1 MQNIVKKCLIHCDQ
15 LKASSIAFPA
25 VGAGNLKYPINVVSK
40 VMITSVVNYL
50 KSNHGTTHINQVKMV
65 IYMESDFQEFQKV
78 FNSLQSNHGSQMVSS
93 PNNAGVVASPVN
105 SLTPN
110 KTITSS
116 TLYQPNI
123 IKTFIQEGLSVEI
136 VLGDITDD
144 DSDAIVNPTNK
155 KMDLAAGAVSAA
167 ILKKGGPEMQVIC
180 DSVMLDGHSLNK
192 GKVYVTTVS
201 GSLRCKKIFHVVLN
215 SSNLGD
221 TISACLEQA
230 ETDQLALIA
239 FPALGTGASGYTV
252 ELAADIM
259 HVAVAKFAMLDPTHL
274 KTVRVILYQQSMVSC
289 YANAFAQPDDAVSPV
304 HQVQEVTG
312 LKSRPSL
319 IARARTMM
327 TSHLFGGTKMTKSS
341 FSSVKIPA
349 VTKYS
354 EMIVEVFADDI
365 EKVENTEAF
374 LQRLIEEQLIT
385 DVVDDMLVCKLTAG
399 QQADIEQKAKTRNV
413 KITMELGKLQHKI
426 QLTGDSKDVTELK
439 TEIDAILHEISTEEL
454 KLKDILS
461 VQAKVKWQWE
471 NTSGGPVDYD
481 PVANY
486 AIEQAYQSDKT
497 KLYVY
502 QNAEEF
508 DFRKMK
514 AKDLKDQS
522 VYNIKRL
529 DVDYCENCFVYVL
542 NCTMKTCFNYYFKQ
556 FVSYQ
561 GLNLCV

>member
-1 MQNIVKKCLIHCDQ
+1 
-15 LKASSIAFPA
+15 
-25 VGAGNLKYPINVVSK
+25 
-40 VMITSVVNYL
+40 
-50 KSNHGTTHINQVKMV
+50 
-65 IYMESDFQEFQKV
+65 
-78 FNSLQSNHGSQMVSS
+78 
-93 PNNAGVVASPVN
+93 
-105 SLTPN
+105 
-110 KTITSS
+110 
-116 TLYQPNI
+116 
-123 IKTFIQEGLSVEI
+123 
-136 VLGDITDD
+136 
-144 DSDAIVNPTNK
+144 
-155 KMDLAAGAVSAA
+155 
-167 ILKKGGPEMQVIC
+167 
-180 DSVMLDGHSLNK
+180 MLDGHFLNK

-201 GSLRCKKIFHVVLN
+201 GNLRCKKIFHVVLN

-289 YANAFAQPDDAVSPV
+289 YANVFAQPDGAVSPV

-312 LKSRPSL
+312 RKSRPSF

-327 TSHLFGGTKMTKSS
+327 RFRGTKMTKSS
-341 FSSVKIPA
+341 FSSVKIPT

-354 EMIVEVFADDI
+354 EMIIEVFADDI
-365 EKVENTEAF
+365 KKVENTEVF
-374 LQRLIEEQLIT
+374 LQWLIEEQLIT
-385 DVVDDMLVCKLTAG
+385 DVVDDMLVCKLTAS
-399 QQADIEQKAKTRNV
+399 QQDDIEQKAKTRNV
-413 KITMELGKLQHKI
+413 KITMKLGKLQHKI

-439 TEIDAILHEISTEEL
+439 TEIDTILHEISTEEL

-471 NTSGGPVDYD
+471 NTSGGLVDYD
-481 PVANY
+481 PPANY

-497 KLYVY
+497 KLYVD

-508 DFRKMK
+508 DFRQMK

-529 DVDYCENCFVYVL
+529 ELDVDYCENCVVYVL
-542 NCTMKTCFNYYFKQ
+542 NCTMKTCCFNHYYKQ
-556 FVSYQ
+556 FMSYQ
-561 GLNLCV
+561 GLDSCV

>member
-15 LKASSIAFPA
+15 LKASSAL
-25 VGAGNLKYPINVVSK
+25 GAGNLKYPINVVSK
-40 VMITSVVNYL
+40 VMITSVVTYL

-78 FNSLQSNHGSQMVSS
+78 FNSLQSNHGSQMVCS
-93 PNNAGVVASPVN
+93 PNNAGIVASPVN
-105 SLTPN
+105 SSTSN
-110 KTITSS
+110 NTITNS

-136 VLGDITDD
+136 VLGDITDH

-180 DSVMLDGHSLNK
+180 DSVMLDGHFLNK

-252 ELAADIM
+252 ELAANNM
-259 HVAVAKFAMLDPTHL
+259 HVAVAKFAMLDPAHL

-289 YANAFAQPDDAVSPV
+289 YANAFAQPDGAVSLV

-312 LKSRPSL
+312 LQSRPRL
-319 IARARTMM
+319 IARTRTMM
-327 TSHLFGGTKMTKSS
+327 TYLFGGTKMTKSS

-365 EKVENTEAF
+365 KKVENTEAF

-385 DVVDDMLVCKLTAG
+385 DVVDDILVCKLTAS

-426 QLTGDSKDVTELK
+426 QLTGDSKDVTELR
-439 TEIDAILHEISTEEL
+439 
-454 KLKDILS
+454 
-461 VQAKVKWQWE
+461 
-471 NTSGGPVDYD
+471 P
-481 PVANY
+481 
-486 AIEQAYQSDKT
+486 
-497 KLYVY
+497 
-502 QNAEEF
+502 EF
-508 DFRKMK
+508 FR
-514 AKDLKDQS
+514 
-522 VYNIKRL
+522 N
-529 DVDYCENCFVYVL
+529 
-542 NCTMKTCFNYYFKQ
+542 
-556 FVSYQ
+556 
-561 GLNLCV
+561 